1 MKGFVIGMDML
12 AARACPLTVRD
23 GASRVDAM
31 QAYQE
36 MMRDS

>member
-1 MKGFVIGMDML
+1 MKVLVIGMDAR
-12 AARACPLTVRD
+12 AARGCYLRAMD

-36 MMRDS
+36 MMT